1 RQKLKCGY
9 CSYIVYGSCAN
20 VLAYHCFST
29 FNENLHAINVDSKA
43 VVTMLDG
50 AEEINEIKGTQ
61 ETSVEEVEEIDK
73 FSSSSNLD
81 EILIDLVHAR
91 RALWDYTIPVKNRT
105 KLKKDAL
112 WQEIENILGSLTVAM
127 AKQKWKQLRD
137 SYIKARKKMQG
148 YVRSGSG
155 AEAAHPPKSSFS
167 HYERMRFLDD
177 TVSTVP
183 TINSLQH
190 LLPSSSTSSDYFKDF
205 DANVSVSASCSTLDS
220 VEYDTKSSDNRS
232 ESNRHSTC
240 SSPKNNKKKHAQ
252 LQETFYEVLS
262 KSSQR
267 ERDTV
272 DSFLEVLGDLLRH
285 LPYIKRR
292 NFQKKIFDLTIT
304 EEDKMLNEKNV

>member
-1 RQKLKCGY
+1 NPNDYKY
-9 CSYIVYGSCAN
+9 
-20 VLAYHCFST
+20 
-29 FNENLHAINVDSKA
+29 
-43 VVTMLDG
+43 
-50 AEEINEIKGTQ
+50 
-61 ETSVEEVEEIDK
+61 
-73 FSSSSNLD
+73 SNLD

-155 AEAAHPPKSSFS
+155 AEAAHPPKNSFS

-240 SSPKNNKKKHAQ
+240 SSPKNNKKKTSTSMQ
-252 LQETFYEVLS
+252 QI
-262 KSSQR
+262 
-267 ERDTV
+267 TV
-272 DSFLEVLGDLLRH
+272 FIAHYGVH
-285 LPYIKRR
+285 L
-292 NFQKKIFDLTIT
+292 FTC
-304 EEDKMLNEKNV
+304 

>member
-1 RQKLKCGY
+1 MQKRYDIEDEQEGL
-9 CSYIVYGSCAN
+9 V
-20 VLAYHCFST
+20 
-29 FNENLHAINVDSKA
+29 
-43 VVTMLDG
+43 DG

-220 VEYDTKSSDNRS
+220 VEYDTKSSDNR
-232 ESNRHSTC
+232 
-240 SSPKNNKKKHAQ
+240 KIFDQHAQ